1 METHISID
9 RISIAR
15 MNSGESE
22 PNIFDLAARIGVQAK
37 YEGVDKSQIENIL
50 SSLDLVEDERKSLLV
65 TALFAERQAARLG
78 RGRETARLIN
88 NSLTQ
93 LYASG
98 KKKNQARQLLGLA
111 KWVYEAASERRLPI
125 SPRDIKNLTFEK
137 LLEALRRC

>member
-9 RISIAR
+9 RISIVR

-65 TALFAERQAARLG
+65 TALFAERQATRLG

-88 NSLTQ
+88 DSLTQ

-111 KWVYEAASERRLPI
+111 KWVYEATSERRLPI